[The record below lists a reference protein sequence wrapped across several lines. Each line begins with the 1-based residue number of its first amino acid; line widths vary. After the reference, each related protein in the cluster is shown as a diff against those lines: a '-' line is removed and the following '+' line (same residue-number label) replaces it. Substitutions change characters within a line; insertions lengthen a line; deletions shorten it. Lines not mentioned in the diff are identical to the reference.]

1 MSNII
6 PDIKPAGRTRPAPLP
21 PPKWS
26 YHQVRKL
33 IHLAC
38 FLVFLGL
45 PFLNVM
51 RFDLP
56 RQRFYFAGYEL
67 GISEFSILFFTLLFL
82 MFVIVAVAL
91 IYGRIYCGYL
101 CPQTIFSEAAQ
112 WWEGRV
118 ARFVKMRWAGSAA
131 SVLKVRERIISLAGV
146 FVASVF
152 LAFVFISYFVEPG
165 DLFQRLISLDVQ
177 TTGGVAGL
185 IVTLFTFL
193 DFAFVRQTFCTTVCP
208 YGYLQGMLV
217 DKNSL
222 LVHYRDEEKSCIECK
237 KCVRVCP
244 MEIDIR
250 DSPKQME
257 CVHCGECIDA
267 CGEVLGRLGRPTLIH
282 YAWGETGAVMGNKS
296 EKWYQRMGFRDTKRV
311 ALLFILLFYFTGLMT
326 ALSMRHTVLVQFR
339 ADRGQHLYKID
350 SHGLVVNTY
359 KAKMSNRGTEPAGVS
374 FRIEGLPG
382 AVIEPAG
389 AVLVDAGAVVEQ
401 DVQIL
406 VAPGSRQDV
415 THVKITARAM
425 PGRSETAFA
434 TTFLSPPAAGK
445 GTAK

>member
-1 MSNII
+1 MSNIT
-6 PDIKPAGRTRPAPLP
+6 PDIKPAGRARPAPLP

-56 RQRFYFAGYEL
+56 RQRFYFAGFEL

-82 MFVIVAVAL
+82 LFVVVAVAL

-112 WWEGRV
+112 WWESRV
-118 ARFVKMRWAGSAA
+118 ARFVKMKWAGSPAG
-131 SVLKVRERIISLAGV
+131 VLKTRERILSLAGV
-146 FVASVF
+146 FAASVF

-177 TTGGVAGL
+177 TAGGVAGVV
-185 IVTLFTFL
+185 VTLFTFM

-244 MEIDIR
+244 MQIDIR

-296 EKWYQRMGFRDTKRV
+296 EKWYQRIGFRDTKRV
-311 ALLFILLFYFTGLMT
+311 ALLFVLLFYFTGLMT

-359 KAKMSNRGTEPAGVS
+359 KAKMSNRGAEPAGVS

-382 AVIEPAG
+382 AVIEPSG
-389 AVLVDAGAVVEQ
+389 ALLVDPGAVVEQ
-401 DVQIL
+401 DVQVL

-445 GTAK
+445 GIPK